1 LAVAF
6 WRLMMLQIALAIAT
20 LAYHNYIVLNY
31 DLHKLGWHSF
41 QQLCLTIAREV
52 LGQTVQSF
60 LDSRDGGR
68 DGAFAGTWKR
78 QKGESLKGRFVI
90 QCKFTSKP
98 MKLSDVADEIEKV
111 RKLVKQKRCDC
122 YLLLTNF
129 DTSGVSDTEIERAFL
144 AVGLKEFRCF
154 GSDWINQQI
163 RDHKRLRMLVPRVY
177 GLGDLSEILD
187 ERAYSQALALLE
199 SMREDLSKVVL
210 TGVYGRAVGA
220 LDEHGFVLLLG
231 EPAAGKTTIA
241 SMLAMAAIDQWGVS
255 TLKLETSEQMIERW
269 NPEHPHQF
277 FWIDDAFGVTQFELP
292 LALDWNRIFP
302 KVKAMINAGARVV
315 LTSRDYIYNR
325 AKRSLK
331 ESAFPLM
338 RESQV
343 VIDVK
348 EVTPE
353 ERRQILYNH
362 IKLGAQPRVFR
373 TAIKPYLE
381 RVASHPR
388 FIPETARR
396 LGSPIFTRNL
406 DISLTGLTEFVG
418 TQEQL
423 LEEVIEGLDKHS
435 QAALALIFMRNG
447 SVESPI
453 KLRESEQSAL
463 IRLGTDLGEA
473 ITALNAMLNSLTVQI
488 REGGRTIWMF
498 KHPTI
503 GDAYA
508 SIVLQTSELMDIYLQ
523 GASVEKLL
531 STITCG
537 DLGLEGAVVVPESLY
552 AMVEGKV
559 SAFDETGD
567 LDWQQ
572 RWEKRRNVDRF
583 LGERCDRAFLELY
596 LEHHPQLLERVSNP
610 GLRLDTVSEV
620 DVAVR
625 LFKLDLLPE
634 QYRAKF
640 VQTVVEYAVNGED
653 GHVFES
659 SEIRQMF
666 KRQEKKEL
674 KRRIREEL
682 IPNLANARH
691 NWEYNLPSDEDPE
704 SYIQPYS
711 DLLTALEHEFP
722 GNPEVRK
729 AVISETLT
737 IRRWIEKA
745 QQDMAERGDPRDQEP
760 EYDSSDYSATG
771 PSGEGASR
779 SIFDDID
786 A

>member
-1 LAVAF
+1 
-6 WRLMMLQIALAIAT
+6 M
-20 LAYHNYIVLNY
+20 LNY

-60 LDSRDGGR
+60 LDSKDGGR
-68 DGAFAGTWKR
+68 DGAFAGTWR
-78 QKGESLKGRFVI
+78 PQKGETLKGRFVI
-90 QCKFTSKP
+90 QCKFSSKP
-98 MKLSDVADEIEKV
+98 NKALKLSDVADEIEKV
-111 RKLVKQKRCDC
+111 KRLVKQRRCDC

-129 DTSGVSDTEIERAFL
+129 DTSGVSDTQIEEAFL
-144 AVGLKEFRCF
+144 AAGAKEFRSF
-154 GSDWINQQI
+154 GSNWINQQI
-163 RDHKRLRMLVPRVY
+163 RDRKRLRMLVPRVY

-187 ERAYSQALALLE
+187 ERAYCQALALLE
-199 SMREDLSKVVL
+199 SMREDLSKVVV
-210 TGVYGRAVGA
+210 TGVYGRAVRA

-241 SMLAMAAIDQWGVS
+241 SMLAMAAIDQWRVS
-255 TLKLETSEQMIERW
+255 TLKLETSDQVVERW
-269 NPEHPHQF
+269 NPENPHQF

-325 AKRSLK
+325 AKHSLK

-348 EVTPE
+348 EITPE

-362 IKLGAQPRVFR
+362 IKLGSQPQAFR

-396 LGSPIFTRNL
+396 LGNPVFTRNL
-406 DISLTGLTEFVG
+406 DISLTGLTEFVDR
-418 TQEQL
+418 QEQL
-423 LEEVIEGLDKHS
+423 LNEVIGGLDKHS

-463 IRLGTDLGEA
+463 IRLGTDLGEV
-473 ITALNAMLNSLTVQI
+473 ISALNAMQNSLTVQI
-488 REGGRTIWMF
+488 RESGKAMWMF

-503 GDAYA
+503 GDAY
-508 SIVLQTSELMDIYLQ
+508 SSMVLKNPEIMDIYLE
-523 GASVEKLL
+523 GAPGDKLL

-537 DLGLEGAVVVPESLY
+537 EVGLEGAVVVPTSLY
-552 AMVEGKV
+552 ESVERKI
-559 SAFDETGD
+559 SAFDEAEVGGA
-567 LDWQQ
+567 WSQ
-572 RWEKRRNVDRF
+572 RWEKRRKIDRF
-583 LGERCDRAFLELY
+583 LGERCDRAFLQLY
-596 LEHHPQLLERVSNP
+596 VDRHQQLLERVSKP
-610 GLRLDTVSEV
+610 GLRLDVVSEV
-620 DVAVR
+620 DLAAR
-625 LFKLDLLPE
+625 LFRLGLLPE
-634 QYRAKF
+634 QHRAKF
-640 VQTVVEYAVNGED
+640 VQTVAEYAVNGDD
-653 GHVFES
+653 GYVFES
-659 SEIRQMF
+659 REIRKMF
-666 KRQEKKEL
+666 RPQEMKEL
-674 KRRIREEL
+674 KRRLREEL
-682 IPNLANARH
+682 IPNLADARH
-691 NWEYNLPSDEDPE
+691 NWESNLPDDEDPE

-711 DLLTALEHEFP
+711 DLLTAMEKEFP
-722 GNPEVRK
+722 NDREVRK
-729 AVISETLT
+729 AVISETLSV
-737 IRRWIEKA
+737 RRWIDRALEN
-745 QQDMAERGDPRDQEP
+745 MAEHGDPREFEP
-760 EYDSSDYSATG
+760 DYDPRDYSAARV
-771 PSGEGASR
+771 SGETAGR